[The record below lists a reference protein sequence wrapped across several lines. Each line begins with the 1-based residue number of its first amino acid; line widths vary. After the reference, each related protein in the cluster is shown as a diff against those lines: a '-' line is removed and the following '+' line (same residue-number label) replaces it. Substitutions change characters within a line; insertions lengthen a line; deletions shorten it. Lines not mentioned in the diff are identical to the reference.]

1 MIISDVCGLTKGSEK
16 RVKVKCDSCGIESE
30 TTYSNYFHSQERRGW
45 PNTTFCRPCVCR
57 LSATKRIGKPAHNK
71 GKKLDASQKGKNHPR
86 WKGGRYIS
94 SDGYIMVHI
103 GGDKKEVGWTSYRK
117 EHTLIAEK
125 FLKRALGK
133 EEVVHHIDG
142 VKTNNDSKN
151 LWVTSSIAHRQAHN
165 SLQEIGF
172 CLFKQGLIGFN
183 RKTGQY
189 FWKDK
194 LCMM

>member
-1 MIISDVCGLTKGSEK
+1 MIISDIFGLTKGSEK
-16 RVKVKCDSCGIESE
+16 RVKVQCDSCGSISE

-45 PNTTFCRPCVCR
+45 PKTTFCRPCVCKS
-57 LSATKRIGKPAHNK
+57 SAAKRVGKPAHNK
-71 GKKLDASQKGKNHPR
+71 GKKLDSSQKGKNHPL

-94 SDGYIMVHI
+94 SDGYVMVHI

-117 EHTLIAEK
+117 EHMLIAE
-125 FLKRALGK
+125 RILGRTLEK

-142 VKTNNDSKN
+142 VKTNNEPSN
-151 LWVTSSIAHRQAHN
+151 LWITSSIAHRHAHN

-172 CLFKQGLIGFN
+172 DLFKRDLIGFDT
-183 RKTGQY
+183 KTGKY
-189 FWKDK
+189 FLKEK